1 MTASPRLSLPFLSA
15 GQAQKEFFVN
25 ESLQV
30 LDALVGGAVE
40 EAPRNDPP
48 QSPSVGEAY
57 IVGPAPTGAWAGKSQ
72 AAAVYTDGG
81 PRFIDPVDGMS
92 LLMKTTGL
100 TATFAAGNW
109 EVGVAKALSLWI
121 GGNQVVGARG
131 APIASPAGGAVVDAE
146 ARATLDLLLAA
157 LRSHGLIAV

>member
-1 MTASPRLSLPFLSA
+1 M
-15 GQAQKEFFVN
+15 
-25 ESLQV
+25 
-30 LDALVGGAVE
+30 
-40 EAPRNDPP
+40 
-48 QSPSVGEAY
+48 GEAY

-109 EVGVAKALSLWI
+109 EVGVAKASSLWI
-121 GGNQVVGARG
+121 RGNQVVGARG
-131 APIASPAGGAVVDAE
+131 APIASPASGGVVDAE

-157 LRSHGLIAV
+157 LRSHGLIAA